1 MTTEVGQECRRGFW
15 KLGEIERL
23 FNGRVGE
30 GREPSPPSSNRTGG
44 FPASG
49 LPENFSR
56 RHAQELNNTPF
67 TESADPLSANGHK
80 TKFLP
85 AAGRDVDYDVS
96 DDESIAL
103 PQTSSAH
110 ETPVEDSRD
119 ENSSPNSAAIG

>member
-1 MTTEVGQECRRGFW
+1 MFENMESFG
-15 KLGEIERL
+15 I

-30 GREPSPPSSNRTGG
+30 GREPPPPSSNRTGG

-56 RHAQELNNTPF
+56 RYAQELNNTPF
-67 TESADPLSANGHK
+67 TESADPSSANGHR

-85 AAGRDVDYDVS
+85 AVGRDVDYDVS
-96 DDESIAL
+96 DDGSIAL
-103 PQTSSAH
+103 LQTSSAH

-119 ENSSPNSAAIG
+119 ESNSPNSAASG